1 MVQAPQVVITGAEK
15 PLASAD
21 PINAAYNLEGH
32 GLIAAVTPDNENMKD
47 IVGNFIYEHIEK
59 MVGN

>member
-1 MVQAPQVVITGAEK
+1 MAD
-15 PLASAD
+15 AD
-21 PINAAYNLEGH
+21 PIIAAYNLEGH